1 MRPIILEEDDGV
13 AVEKVP
19 LTPLQQTAFD
29 MYKSSVVDLAR
40 QQSLADRSRA
50 LGLKNDELFQQ
61 NIEAAKKSQ
70 EAAKTFYEQSLSG
83 FPAVASSGPSGS
95 SNQGFSGSLI
105 DQVIKTPDP
114 TPITPTSSATA
125 VNTIAAKPVKTATP
139 DIVIFD
145 DESVPVE
152 VMADLI
158 FENIGGQELIN
169 VARNDTVNGQQII
182 YQPIKNLS
190 ILQQQF
196 NPNNIVSL
204 QQTSDK
210 YFAGFSIKLEDKTPT
225 TGSGPNGEY
234 VYIDSDTG
242 DLIIE
247 TVNTL
252 QDEQIEVEITT
263 DGTIYEA
270 VF

>member
-1 MRPIILEEDDGV
+1 MRMPVDKEE
-13 AVEKVP
+13 AIVEKAP
-19 LTPLQQTAFD
+19 LTPLQQSAFN
-29 MYKSSVVDLAR
+29 MYAEAFADVAR
-40 QQSLADRSRA
+40 QQTLADRSKA
-50 LGLKNDELFQQ
+50 LGLKNEDVLQQ
-61 NIEAAKKSQ
+61 NVV
-70 EAAKTFYEQSLSG
+70 AAKTYLEESKKFYEQSLTNFPTSG
-83 FPAVASSGPSGS
+83 GDTGS
-95 SNQGFSGSLI
+95 KGGGFSQSL
-105 DQVIKTPDP
+105 VSVEVPAPTA
-114 TPITPTSSATA
+114 TPITPTTSATA
-125 VNTIAAKPVKTATP
+125 VTTMAAKPVKTATP

-169 VARNDTVNGQQII
+169 VARNDIVNGQQVI

-210 YFAGFSIKLEDKTPT
+210 YFAGFSIKLEDKIPQVGT
-225 TGSGPNGEY
+225 GPNDDH
-234 VYIDSDTG
+234 VYIDNNTG

-247 TVNTL
+247 TTNTAE
-252 QDEQIEVEITT
+252 DEQIEVEITSG
-263 DGTIYEA
+263 GTIYEA
-270 VF
+270 NL